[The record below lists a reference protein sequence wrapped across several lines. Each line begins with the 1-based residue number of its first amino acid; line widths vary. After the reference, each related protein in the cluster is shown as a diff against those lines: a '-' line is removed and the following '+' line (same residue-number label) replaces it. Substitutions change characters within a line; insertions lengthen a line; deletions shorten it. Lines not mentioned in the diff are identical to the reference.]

1 MLDVKNI
8 TYSINSKIILN
19 NISFKL
25 NKNNKIGLVGSN
37 GVGKSTLLKIIIGE
51 LQPEVGEI
59 IKSDS
64 NLIGYFKQE
73 MEIVDTSKT
82 IIEFIKDYVGIV
94 RIEKEMLQLE
104 ENLDS
109 DEKLLRYSYLQ
120 ELYLALDG
128 YNFEYKISNM
138 LNGMGINETKKDECI
153 QKLSGGQK
161 SKIMLIAVLLKG
173 ADLLLL
179 DEPTNNLDI
188 DSLKWLENYLSKV
201 EVPLIIVS
209 HDRVFLDKIIN
220 KVIYIDYFTRNSIE
234 YKGNFSNYLK
244 AIETKYNSELKL
256 FEEQEE
262 EISKVKKNITQK
274 KDWAISGRN
283 QNVKDKDKYT
293 RGYERNR
300 SSSIAKSA
308 KASEKKLEKIQKH
321 EKPKQLPKLKIN
333 ISLDEKVNNCSIIL
347 KELFCGYDY
356 SILNNV
362 NYTIEMGNKVVI
374 TGENG
379 SGKTTLLKTIV
390 GTLKPI
396 SGEVV
401 KGSKIKIA
409 YMSQETDKNEI
420 STLKEY
426 VLSKVKEEQSKIF
439 TVLNQFGID
448 YEEKDKCILDFSPGQ
463 RLRIELA
470 VFSLLNINTLILD
483 EPTNHLDLD
492 CLEALE
498 NVISEFEGI
507 IIVVTHD
514 RRFISKLGN
523 VEILKVT
530 SNNELI
536 KTDLKN
542 IF

>member
-1 MLDVKNI
+1 MLDIKNI

-51 LQPEVGEI
+51 LQPEAGEI

-138 LNGMGINETKKDECI
+138 LNGMGINEIRKDECI
-153 QKLSGGQK
+153 KKLSGGQK

-188 DSLKWLENYLSKV
+188 ASLKWLENYLSKV

-220 KVIYIDYFTRNSIE
+220 KVIYIYYFTRNSIE
-234 YKGNFSNYLK
+234 YKGNFSDYLK
-244 AIETKYNSELKL
+244 AMESKYNLELKL
-256 FEEQEE
+256 FEEQRE
-262 EISKVKKNITQK
+262 EISKI
-274 KDWAISGRN
+274 
-283 QNVKDKDKYT
+283 
-293 RGYERNR
+293 
-300 SSSIAKSA
+300 
-308 KASEKKLEKIQKH
+308 
-321 EKPKQLPKLKIN
+321 
-333 ISLDEKVNNCSIIL
+333 
-347 KELFCGYDY
+347 
-356 SILNNV
+356 
-362 NYTIEMGNKVVI
+362 
-374 TGENG
+374 
-379 SGKTTLLKTIV
+379 
-390 GTLKPI
+390 
-396 SGEVV
+396 
-401 KGSKIKIA
+401 
-409 YMSQETDKNEI
+409 
-420 STLKEY
+420 
-426 VLSKVKEEQSKIF
+426 
-439 TVLNQFGID
+439 
-448 YEEKDKCILDFSPGQ
+448 
-463 RLRIELA
+463 
-470 VFSLLNINTLILD
+470 
-483 EPTNHLDLD
+483 
-492 CLEALE
+492 
-498 NVISEFEGI
+498 
-507 IIVVTHD
+507 
-514 RRFISKLGN
+514 
-523 VEILKVT
+523 
-530 SNNELI
+530 
-536 KTDLKN
+536 
-542 IF
+542 